1 MLIVGTGGL
10 ARDVVTSWELDQ
22 ANTSVK
28 LYLFDNVN
36 IENHL
41 LYDKYKILHTD
52 EEVKTLFETENNDF
66 FVCIGNPLLRKRIT
80 ETFERLGGNL
90 VPFISCC
97 VSIVSKETKK
107 IEGGVVIEPGVVI
120 SKDVIL
126 EKGVFV
132 NAGTIIGHD
141 AIIHEYVSLGPGVRV
156 LGSAEI
162 GEFSYIGT
170 NAVIMPGVKIGKKV
184 RIGVGKIIDKDIPDN
199 SKII

>member
-10 ARDVVTSWELDQ
+10 ARDVVTSWELDET
-22 ANTSVK
+22 NTSVK

-36 IENHL
+36 IDNHL
-41 LYDKYKILHTD
+41 LYDKYQILHKYD
-52 EEVKTLFETENNDF
+52 EVKILFETGNNDF
-66 FVCIGNPLLRKRIT
+66 FVCIGNPLVRKRVT
-80 ETFERLGGNL
+80 ETFETLGGNL

-141 AIIHEYVSLGPGVRV
+141 AIIHEYVSLGPGVRI
-156 LGSAEI
+156 LGGAEI

-170 NAVIMPGVKIGKKV
+170 NAVIMPGVKVGKKV

-199 SKII
+199 SKIM